1 MDLLV
6 TPLMYMLEKK
16 LEASALRQ
24 KVIANNIANVDTP
37 GFKTSH
43 VEFENILQ
51 QAMNNKESPPLRK
64 TDPRHIDPSMKVQ
77 TVQARVVID
86 NTTSLRNDG
95 NNVDIDKEM
104 ADLAKNG
111 IDYQAISQIL
121 GQKYSGKIKLISGL
135 GNV

>member
-6 TPLMYMLEKK
+6 TPLMNMLEKK
-16 LEASALRQ
+16 LDASALRQ
-24 KVIANNIANVDTP
+24 KVIANNVANVDTP

-43 VEFENILQ
+43 VEFEDILKR
-51 QAMNNKESPPLRK
+51 ALNKESLSLRK
-64 TDPRHIDPSMKVQ
+64 TDPRHIDPSINVQ
-77 TVQARVVID
+77 AAQARVVID
-86 NTTSLRNDG
+86 NSTTLRNDG

-121 GQKYSGKIKLISGL
+121 GQKYSGKIKLISDL
-135 GNV
+135 GKA